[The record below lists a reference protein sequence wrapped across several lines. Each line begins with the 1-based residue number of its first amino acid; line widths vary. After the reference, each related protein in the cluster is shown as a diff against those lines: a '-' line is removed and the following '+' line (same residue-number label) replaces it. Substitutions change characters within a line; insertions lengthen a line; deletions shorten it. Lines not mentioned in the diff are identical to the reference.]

1 MSEIPHF
8 ITIVLFIVHYTNYK
22 KNSGEKERS
31 NCSKTIFSFIM
42 ENETSQIKNEG
53 VFTFFQRLLNIWCPE
68 LIFYTFL
75 LKAEL
80 A

>member
-42 ENETSQIKNEG
+42 ENETSQIKNEVG
-53 VFTFFQRLLNIWCPE
+53 IYFFSKAPKNVVPWA
-68 LIFYTFL
+68 YFL
-75 LKAEL
+75 YLSFEG
-80 A
+80 